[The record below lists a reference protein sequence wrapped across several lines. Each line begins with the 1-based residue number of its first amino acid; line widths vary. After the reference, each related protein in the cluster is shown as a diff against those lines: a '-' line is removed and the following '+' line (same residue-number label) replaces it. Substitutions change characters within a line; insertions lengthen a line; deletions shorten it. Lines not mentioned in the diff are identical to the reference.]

1 MNIIP
6 IYELSWQIIFL
17 LFISF
22 SFIGWASEVTYV
34 GIFSAHKFI
43 NRGFLHG
50 PICPIYGVGGILIL
64 SLPQIILK
72 SWILL
77 FFSSMFL
84 CTIVEYFASWILE
97 KIFHMKWWDYSKYRF
112 NIHGRVC
119 LLNSL
124 LFGVLSILIVYFVEP
139 FILKF
144 WQGFSFYWQGFFASA
159 LLIIL
164 ILDLIVTVKEL
175 VDFTATMKKIKT
187 FSENLRAKFEK
198 EEWFLGETLQE
209 KLNSVKEY
217 AKLKKDQIHQTL
229 LDRIEV
235 IQNEKRPVVERF
247 LNKFPS
253 AKSRKFKDE
262 LNLLKQRFINK
273 KE

>member
-22 SFIGWASEVTYV
+22 SFIGWVSEVTYV
-34 GIFSAHKFI
+34 GFFSTHKFI

-124 LFGVLSILIVYFVEP
+124 LFGVLSSLIVYFVEP

-217 AKLKKDQIHQTL
+217 AKQKKDQIHQTL

>member
-34 GIFSAHKFI
+34 GFFSTHKFI

-77 FFSSMFL
+77 FFSSMIL

-97 KIFHMKWWDYSKYRF
+97 KLFHLKWWDYSKYRF

-124 LFGVLSILIVYFVEP
+124 LFGVLSVLIVYFVEP

>member
-6 IYELSWQIIFL
+6 IYELSWQITFL

-34 GIFSAHKFI
+34 GFFSVHKFI

-50 PICPIYGVGGILIL
+50 PICPIYGVGGVLIL
-64 SLPQIILK
+64 CLPHFILK

-77 FFSSMFL
+77 FFSSMIL

-97 KIFHMKWWDYSKYRF
+97 KLFHMKWWDYSKYRF

-124 LFGVLSILIVYFVEP
+124 LFGVLSVLIVYFIEP

-144 WQGFSFYWQGFFASA
+144 WQGFSLYWQGFFASA

-164 ILDLIVTVKEL
+164 ILDMIVTVKEL
-175 VDFTATMKKIKT
+175 VDFTATMKKIKD

-198 EEWFLGETLQE
+198 EEWYLGETLQE

-217 AKLKKDQIHQTL
+217 AKIKKDQIHQTL

>member
-1 MNIIP
+1 MI
-6 IYELSWQIIFL
+6 
-17 LFISF
+17 
-22 SFIGWASEVTYV
+22 
-34 GIFSAHKFI
+34 
-43 NRGFLHG
+43 
-50 PICPIYGVGGILIL
+50 
-64 SLPQIILK
+64 
-72 SWILL
+72 
-77 FFSSMFL
+77 L

-97 KIFHMKWWDYSKYRF
+97 KIFHMKWWDYSRYRF

-124 LFGVLSILIVYFVEP
+124 LFGVLSVLIVYFVEP

-164 ILDLIVTVKEL
+164 ILDLIVT
-175 VDFTATMKKIKT
+175 
-187 FSENLRAKFEK
+187 
-198 EEWFLGETLQE
+198 
-209 KLNSVKEY
+209 VKEY

>member
-6 IYELSWQIIFL
+6 IYELSWQITFL

-34 GIFSAHKFI
+34 GIFSVHKFI

-50 PICPIYGVGGILIL
+50 PICPIYGVGGVLIL
-64 SLPQIILK
+64 CLPHFILK

-77 FFSSMFL
+77 FFSSMIL

-97 KIFHMKWWDYSKYRF
+97 KLFHMKWWDYSKYRF

-124 LFGVLSILIVYFVEP
+124 LFGVLSVLIVYFIEP

-144 WQGFSFYWQGFFASA
+144 WQGFSLYWQGFFASA

-164 ILDLIVTVKEL
+164 ILDMIVTVKEL
-175 VDFTATMKKIKT
+175 VDFTATMKKIKD

-198 EEWFLGETLQE
+198 EEWYLGETLQE

-217 AKLKKDQIHQTL
+217 AKIKKDQIHQTL

-253 AKSRKFKDE
+253 VKSHKFKDE

>member
-124 LFGVLSILIVYFVEP
+124 LFGVLSVLIVYFVEP

>member
-34 GIFSAHKFI
+34 GIFSTHKFI

-124 LFGVLSILIVYFVEP
+124 LFGVLSVLIVYFVEP

-262 LNLLKQRFINK
+262 LNLLKQKFINK

>member
-6 IYELSWQIIFL
+6 IYELSWQITFL

-34 GIFSAHKFI
+34 GIFSVHKFI

-50 PICPIYGVGGILIL
+50 PICPIYGVGGVLIL
-64 SLPQIILK
+64 CLPHFILK

-77 FFSSMFL
+77 FFSSMIL

-97 KIFHMKWWDYSKYRF
+97 KLFHMKWWDYSKYRF

-124 LFGVLSILIVYFVEP
+124 LFGVLSVLIVYFIEP

-144 WQGFSFYWQGFFASA
+144 WQGFSLYWQGFFASA

-175 VDFTATMKKIKT
+175 VDFTATMKKIKD

-198 EEWFLGETLQE
+198 EEWYLGETLQE

-217 AKLKKDQIHQTL
+217 AKIKKDQIHQTL

-253 AKSRKFKDE
+253 VKSHKFKDE

>member
-34 GIFSAHKFI
+34 GFFSTHKFI
-43 NRGFLHG
+43 NSGFLHG

-77 FFSSMFL
+77 FFSSMIL

-124 LFGVLSILIVYFVEP
+124 LFGVLSVLIVYFVEP

>member
-6 IYELSWQIIFL
+6 IYELSWQITFL

-34 GIFSAHKFI
+34 GIFSVHKFI

-50 PICPIYGVGGILIL
+50 PICPIYGVGGVLIL
-64 SLPQIILK
+64 CLPHFILK

-77 FFSSMFL
+77 FFSSMIL

-97 KIFHMKWWDYSKYRF
+97 KLFHMKWWDYSKYRF

-124 LFGVLSILIVYFVEP
+124 LFGVLSVLIVYFIEP

-144 WQGFSFYWQGFFASA
+144 WQGFSLYWQGFFASA

-164 ILDLIVTVKEL
+164 ILDMIVTVKEL
-175 VDFTATMKKIKT
+175 VDFTATMKKIKD

-198 EEWFLGETLQE
+198 EEWYLGETLQE

-217 AKLKKDQIHQTL
+217 AKIKKDQIHQTL

>member
-34 GIFSAHKFI
+34 GFFSTHKFI

-77 FFSSMFL
+77 FFSSMIL

-198 EEWFLGETLQE
+198 EEWFLGETQG
-209 KLNSVKEY
+209 V
-217 AKLKKDQIHQTL
+217 
-229 LDRIEV
+229 
-235 IQNEKRPVVERF
+235 
-247 LNKFPS
+247 
-253 AKSRKFKDE
+253 
-262 LNLLKQRFINK
+262 
-273 KE
+273 

>member
-34 GIFSAHKFI
+34 GFFSTHKFI

-77 FFSSMFL
+77 FVSSMIL

>member
-77 FFSSMFL
+77 FFSSMIL

-124 LFGVLSILIVYFVEP
+124 LFGVLSVLIVYFVEP

-217 AKLKKDQIHQTL
+217 AKLKKDQIHQTF

-262 LNLLKQRFINK
+262 LTLLKQRFINK

>member
-1 MNIIP
+1 MSIIP

-34 GIFSAHKFI
+34 GFFSTHKFI

>member
-34 GIFSAHKFI
+34 GFFSTHKFI

-77 FFSSMFL
+77 FFSSMIL

-124 LFGVLSILIVYFVEP
+124 LFGVLSVLIVYFVEP

-144 WQGFSFYWQGFFASA
+144 WQGFSLYWQGFFASA

>member
-34 GIFSAHKFI
+34 GFFSTHKFI

-217 AKLKKDQIHQTL
+217 AKIKKDQIHQTL

>member
-34 GIFSAHKFI
+34 GFFSTHKFI

-77 FFSSMFL
+77 FFSSMIL

-144 WQGFSFYWQGFFASA
+144 WQGFSLYWQGFFASA

>member
-22 SFIGWASEVTYV
+22 SFIGWVSEVTYV
-34 GIFSAHKFI
+34 GFFSAHKFI

-77 FFSSMFL
+77 FFSSMIL

-124 LFGVLSILIVYFVEP
+124 LFGVLSVLIVYFVEP

-144 WQGFSFYWQGFFASA
+144 WQDFSLYWQGFFASA

-175 VDFTATMKKIKT
+175 VDFTVTMKKIKT

>member
-34 GIFSAHKFI
+34 GIFSTHKFI

-77 FFSSMFL
+77 FFSSMIL

-124 LFGVLSILIVYFVEP
+124 LFGVLSVLIVYFVEP